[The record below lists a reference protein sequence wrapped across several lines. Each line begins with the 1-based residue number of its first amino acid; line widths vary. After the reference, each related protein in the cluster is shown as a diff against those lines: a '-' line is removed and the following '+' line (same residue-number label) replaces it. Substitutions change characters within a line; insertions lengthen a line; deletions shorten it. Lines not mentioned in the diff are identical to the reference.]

1 MSEQNYKIRHRVNFS
16 VSVKG
21 VITPDVTAEL
31 IDGNKEA
38 AVKEAAELLELAL
51 REAKSRSG
59 SVFQFQ
65 S

>member
-1 MSEQNYKIRHRVNFS
+1 MPEQNYSTRHRVNFS

-31 IDGNKEA
+31 VNGTKEDT
-38 AVKEAAELLELAL
+38 VKEAAELLDQAM

-59 SVFQFQ
+59 GIFQIQ
-65 S
+65 